1 MRPLTNMMLSH
12 MTNTD
17 VAIWRFGFASTLDQA
32 ANADTG
38 MSLDA
43 QTYGDAETTTQ
54 RYDAWSCGHEEA
66 TTQRYDA
73 WSCGDVDMTT
83 QRYDLRPLEDK
94 AMQRYNCADAALCH
108 WF

>member
-1 MRPLTNMMLSH
+1 MTMRPLTNMMLSH

-43 QTYGDAETTTQ
+43 
-54 RYDAWSCGHEEA
+54 
-66 TTQRYDA
+66 
-73 WSCGDVDMTT
+73 
-83 QRYDLRPLEDK
+83 
-94 AMQRYNCADAALCH
+94 
-108 WF
+108 